1 MEGHRDSSLP
11 AVGRQLIVKAD
22 EVDQDGTAIQSPSKQ
37 LPLSA
42 LDQRDAVAPA
52 TSRTIQT
59 KSTRPVLK
67 RDGSA
72 PPPPPPSQPPPPAP
86 PSQHQDPDVP
96 ADSLSLP
103 QLKQL
108 VSQFP
113 KVEQRAYAFQHAD
126 AQSFAEEIEEWF
138 QYSEQDATMIL
149 SAKDTFEQK
158 WRSFSESHKE
168 LADEDST
175 WINVSDD
182 VRKNILLSVLSSL
195 NHYDPLIRIESL
207 EVMFYILGGTWA
219 ITAGLERPDGAEGR
233 STDEDV
239 DNRSNA
245 VQLEWMHR
253 GADLLLECSGLQTL
267 LDCMK
272 TVFDDDSDQGYVH
285 LVSRATTI

>member
-1 MEGHRDSSLP
+1 MEGHNDSSLP
-11 AVGRQLIVKAD
+11 VVGRQLIVKAD

-42 LDQRDAVAPA
+42 LDQRDGVAPA
-52 TSRTIQT
+52 TSRSIQA

-67 RDGSA
+67 RDSSA
-72 PPPPPPSQPPPPAP
+72 PPPPSQPPPPAP
-86 PSQHQDPDVP
+86 PSQHQDPDTP

-113 KVEQRAYAFQHAD
+113 KVEKRAYAFQYAD

-138 QYSEQDATMIL
+138 QYSEQDGTMIL

-175 WINVSDD
+175 WIDVSDD

-207 EVMFYILGGTWA
+207 EVMFYILGGAWPA
-219 ITAGLERPDGAEGR
+219 TAGLERQDESEDR
-233 STDEDV
+233 SSNEDV
-239 DNRSNA
+239 DNRSNS

-253 GADLLLECSGLQTL
+253 GADLLLECSGLQRL
-267 LDCMK
+267 QDCMK
-272 TVFDDDSDQGYVH
+272 TVFDDDNGEGYV
-285 LVSRATTI
+285 LFVSCVTTI

>member
-1 MEGHRDSSLP
+1 MEGQTDNSLP

-22 EVDQDGTAIQSPSKQ
+22 EVDQDGTAIQSPSRQ

-42 LDQRDAVAPA
+42 LDQRDGVAPA
-52 TSRTIQT
+52 TSRTVQV

-72 PPPPPPSQPPPPAP
+72 PPPPSQPPPPAP
-86 PSQHQDPDVP
+86 PSQQQDPDTP

-113 KVEQRAYAFQHAD
+113 KVEQRAYAFQHTD

-138 QYSEQDATMIL
+138 QYTEQDATMIL
-149 SAKDTFEQK
+149 RAKDTFEQK
-158 WRSFSESHKE
+158 WRSFSEFHKE
-168 LADEDST
+168 FADEDST
-175 WINVSDD
+175 WIDVSSD

-195 NHYDPLIRIESL
+195 NHSNPLIRIESL

-219 ITAGLERPDGAEGR
+219 ITAGLERQDESEDR
-233 STDEDV
+233 STHEDV

-245 VQLEWMHR
+245 VQLEWMHK
-253 GADLLLECSGLQTL
+253 GADLLLECSGLQKL
-267 LDCMK
+267 QDCMK
-272 TVFDDDSDQGYVH
+272 TIFDDDNGEGYVL